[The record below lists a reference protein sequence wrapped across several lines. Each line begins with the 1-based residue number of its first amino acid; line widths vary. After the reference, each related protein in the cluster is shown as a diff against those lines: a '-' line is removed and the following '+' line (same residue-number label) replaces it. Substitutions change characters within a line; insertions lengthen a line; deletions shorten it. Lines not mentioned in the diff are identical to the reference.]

1 MKALSYS
8 SSLLIGLALA
18 AMVGA
23 GVARAADA
31 MDPRGLWL
39 RPEGGVQFSF
49 YDCGAELLCAK
60 VVAADNAEDRAGVGT
75 VILRGAKKVAA
86 NEWRGTLY
94 NSEDGK
100 SYDGRITVKAKG
112 AELSVQGCLMGF
124 LCGGETWKRLPAPA
138 HTASANK
145 GAPVASVAAA
155 Q

>member
-1 MKALSYS
+1 MKALSYAS
-8 SSLLIGLALA
+8 RLLVGLALG
-18 AMVGA
+18 AMTLAGA
-23 GVARAADA
+23 ARAADA

-49 YDCGAELLCAK
+49 YDCGADLLCAK

-100 SYDGRITVKAKG
+100 TYDGRITVKAKG

-138 HTASANK
+138 RAASATK
-145 GAPVASVAAA
+145 AAPPASFAAA
-155 Q
+155 E